1 MATYANQEIIIRKK
15 DAFVDAEH
23 PYVKLNIDCVQ
34 KAMEELKGYEF
45 QLYMILSMNQI
56 GFELAFSPSALEKR
70 YGGTRKT
77 WGAARDT
84 LKEKG
89 YLVPLGGNRFEFLE
103 EPMRDDPTVLSD
115 TDAEAV
121 FAQVPIMQ
129 NGKWSF

>member
-45 QLYMILSMNQI
+45 QLYMLLSMNQI
-56 GFELAFSPSALEKR
+56 DFELAFSPSALEKR

-77 WGAARDT
+77 WGAARDV

-89 YLVPLGGNRFEFLE
+89 YLVQLKGNRFEFLE
-103 EPMRDDPTVLSD
+103 EPMRDDPTVLND

-121 FAQVPIMQ
+121 FAQVPIKQ